1 MRRAMLDALLAAR
14 DAARAVVL
22 LTPLDGGP
30 QRLLDEAGLDLLAA
44 TDPALAGVAWQ
55 ALDSDRALTGKCQDV
70 EVLVTPR
77 NPPLRLVIVGA
88 VHIAESLSRIAREA
102 GYSVTVVDPR
112 SAFVRA
118 ERFPGVTLVAEWP
131 QQALPLLHID
141 RRTAVVLLTHDPKI
155 DDPALQV
162 VLASDAFY
170 IGALGSTRTQA
181 RRLGR
186 LACAG
191 IDPVALARIHGPA
204 GLPIGARTPAEIALS
219 ILAQVTAEL
228 RGAKGR

>member
-1 MRRAMLDALLAAR
+1 MRRAMLDALLEAHAAS
-14 DAARAVVL
+14 RAMVL
-22 LTPLDGGP
+22 LTPLDGGT
-30 QRLLDEAGLDLLAA
+30 QRLLDAAGLDLLAA
-44 TDPALAGVAWQ
+44 TDPELAEVARQ
-55 ALDSDRALTGKCQDV
+55 ALDSDRTLTGMSQDV
-70 EVLVTPR
+70 EVLVTPH

-88 VHIAESLSRIAREA
+88 VHIAESLSRFAREA
-102 GYSVTVVDPR
+102 GYAVTVIDPR

-118 ERFPGVTLVAEWP
+118 ERFSGVTLLAQWP
-131 QQALPLLHID
+131 QQALPPLHID

-155 DDPALQV
+155 DDPALHV

-181 RRLGR
+181 RRLER
-186 LACAG
+186 LAGVG
-191 IDPVALARIHGPA
+191 IDPAALSRIQGPA

-228 RGAKGR
+228 RGAKGK

>member
-1 MRRAMLDALLAAR
+1 
-14 DAARAVVL
+14 V
-22 LTPLDGGP
+22 
-30 QRLLDEAGLDLLAA
+30 
-44 TDPALAGVAWQ
+44 
-55 ALDSDRALTGKCQDV
+55 
-70 EVLVTPR
+70 
-77 NPPLRLVIVGA
+77 
-88 VHIAESLSRIAREA
+88 
-102 GYSVTVVDPR
+102 
-112 SAFVRA
+112 
-118 ERFPGVTLVAEWP
+118 

-181 RRLGR
+181 RRLER
-186 LACAG
+186 LAGEG